1 MMDVD
6 PVQEFHRAAEQ
17 GDLDYVG
24 SIIKAGQFVQ
34 SIMVFCLIILYYYVI
49 WGT

>member
-1 MMDVD
+1 MFGSDMMDVD

-17 GDLDYVG
+17 GDLDYVS

-34 SIMVFCLIILYYYVI
+34 CIMVLFHIIQ
-49 WGT
+49 